1 MMKKL
6 LVFLFLILVIAVF
19 ALQFQPVKQTVAAV
33 ITKPTY
39 LNKGGA
45 TIKERVKVPNNYK
58 RVVYD
63 STSFQYYIRHQ
74 NLKNYGAKVINYDG
88 EPYFYQLG
96 HLGVLDIDVPS
107 NGLQQCADALIRLR
121 SEYLWETNQKSKIG
135 FEFTSGHYCSWNKYA
150 EGYRPKVNGNKVTFH
165 KTASSNHSKIN
176 FYNYLNL
183 IYTYSGTMS
192 LNNELKEITSIK
204 DLKIG
209 DMLIVGGFPGHVI
222 MIADI
227 VENEAGERR
236 FLLIQGNTPAQ
247 SIHLLKNL
255 DDTSISPWYK
265 LQLNSEI
272 SVPGF
277 TFTNSK
283 FVRFIDE

>member
-1 MMKKL
+1 MKK
-6 LVFLFLILVIAVF
+6 FLIVIILIIL
-19 ALQFQPVKQTVAAV
+19 ALAMLYQYKPVKQTVTAV
-33 ITKPTY
+33 ITKPSY
-39 LNKGGA
+39 LNETGK
-45 TIKERVKVPNNYK
+45 TVYSRVKVPDGFK

-63 STSFQYYIRHQ
+63 SSSFQHYIRHQ
-74 NLKNYGAKVINYDG
+74 SLKAFGAKVINYDG
-88 EPYFYQLG
+88 NPYFYQLG
-96 HLGVLDIDVPS
+96 HVGVLDVSVPA

-121 SEYLWETNQKSKIG
+121 SEYLWQTNQKENIG
-135 FEFTSGHYCSWNKYA
+135 FEFTSGHYCSWKRYA
-150 EGYRPKVNGNKVTFH
+150 QGYRPKIKGNTVTFH
-165 KTASSNHSKIN
+165 KTATANASKAN

-192 LNNELKEITSIK
+192 LNNELQEVKSINK
-204 DLKIG
+204 LEIG
-209 DMLIVGGFPGHVI
+209 DMLIVGGFPGHVV

-227 VENEAGERR
+227 VENEVGNRL

-255 DDTSISPWYK
+255 EDSEISPWYK
-265 LQLNSEI
+265 LNVNSEI

-283 FVRFIDE
+283 FVRFKK

>member
-1 MMKKL
+1 MKKL
-6 LVFLFLILVIAVF
+6 LFLLFVIAVIAVF
-19 ALQFQPVKQTVAAV
+19 AFQFQPVKQTVVAV
-33 ITKPTY
+33 VTTPTY
-39 LNKGGA
+39 LNKTGT
-45 TIKERVKVPNNYK
+45 TIKERVKTPKNFK

-63 STSFQYYIRHQ
+63 SSSFQYFIRYQ
-74 NLKNYGAKVINYDG
+74 KLKNFGAKVINYNG

-96 HLGVLDIDVPS
+96 HIGVLDVDVPS

-121 SEYLWETNQKSKIG
+121 SEYLWDTNQKNKIG
-135 FEFTSGHYCSWNKYA
+135 FEFTSGHYCSWRKYA
-150 EGYRPKVNGNKVTFH
+150 EGYRPKINGNKVTFH
-165 KTASSNHSKIN
+165 KTKQSDNSKAN
-176 FYNYLNL
+176 FYRYLNL

-192 LNNELKEITSIK
+192 LNNELKEIKSIE
-204 DLKIG
+204 DLQLG

-227 VENEAGERR
+227 IENENGERLL
-236 FLLIQGNTPAQ
+236 LLIQGNTPAQ

-255 DDTSISPWYK
+255 EDSTISPWYK

-283 FVRFIDE
+283 FVRFKDE